1 MLQRRLDLPDATVQ
15 VLQGM
20 AFLMILAGETMFGR
34 FKIFQPRQA
43 AA

>member
-1 MLQRRLDLPDATVQ
+1 

-34 FKIFQPRQA
+34 LKLFQPKQVA
-43 AA
+43 A